1 MAQKKIA
8 FKCVPGSATISERD
22 SRQSIFVVL
31 SGLTQSDTKADQDVI
46 QSLFLIGIRLY
57 ERCREHRAA
66 AAAAAGPYVP
76 PTDAIM
82 INWTTA
88 GHADADAGLVNHFT
102 MLGATF
108 ATKYAVAKINGA
120 AAGMAAQ
127 RTATRKLWLQQANT
141 YLVQQLLQSIEQHD
155 SLRHLKD
162 KRYVE
167 DGVRQFYQITDAMAE
182 NVVTLSSVKLLTD
195 CFLKIVQQTTAVNS
209 RPHFRADSTI
219 FFSSLPFGNG
229 R

>member
-1 MAQKKIA
+1 
-8 FKCVPGSATISERD
+8 
-22 SRQSIFVVL
+22 
-31 SGLTQSDTKADQDVI
+31 
-46 QSLFLIGIRLY
+46 
-57 ERCREHRAA
+57 
-66 AAAAAGPYVP
+66 
-76 PTDAIM
+76 M

-155 SLRHLKD
+155 LLCHVSLFLHTHASARSDQFAREMQQMRSEDAYDDDLIAQELALEEHT
-162 KRYVE
+162 VE
-167 DGVRQFYQITDAMAE
+167 QE
-182 NVVTLSSVKLLTD
+182 NWK
-195 CFLKIVQQTTAVNS
+195 
-209 RPHFRADSTI
+209 
-219 FFSSLPFGNG
+219 
-229 R
+229 

>member
-46 QSLFLIGIRLY
+46 QSLFLIGIQLY

-76 PTDAIM
+76 PTNAIM
-82 INWTTA
+82 IDWTTA

-141 YLVQQLLQSIEQHD
+141 YLVQQLLQLIEQHD
-155 SLRHLKD
+155 SLCHLKD
-162 KRYVE
+162 K
-167 DGVRQFYQITDAMAE
+167 
-182 NVVTLSSVKLLTD
+182 
-195 CFLKIVQQTTAVNS
+195 
-209 RPHFRADSTI
+209 
-219 FFSSLPFGNG
+219 
-229 R
+229 